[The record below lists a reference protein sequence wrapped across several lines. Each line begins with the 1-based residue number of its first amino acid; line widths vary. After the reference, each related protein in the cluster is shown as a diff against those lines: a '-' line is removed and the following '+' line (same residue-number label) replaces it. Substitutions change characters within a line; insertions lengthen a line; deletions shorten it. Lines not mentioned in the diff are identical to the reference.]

1 MGSKSVTYK
10 YVLCQQREFLRMK
23 KAANNIY
30 KLPST
35 LFTYIFIKLNVSAN
49 TVTLLTY
56 LLCILGFIF
65 LSLGTYLSIAIG
77 SFFFMLFYLFD
88 ASDGDLA
95 RIRKEQSLEGLFF
108 DEISHFIEAICFGF
122 GIGIGMHKLYQNDIY
137 LLLGFIAA
145 IALILEHSIGS
156 IIKSVLRRGIIDSKI
171 KNQTD
176 HNIQRSFNNFV
187 NKGEDWSEGNFIS
200 KIIGIYP
207 VQGLLY
213 SIYFIY
219 PVIIAIAIAELY
231 LISIGL
237 NFGIYG
243 LTFGLIPI
251 YLLIMSLVKLNWAI
265 LSYHK
270 MNRDRHITSFLKNIK
285 VLRK

>member
-10 YVLCQQREFLRMK
+10 YVLHQQRKFLRMK

-35 LFTYIFIKLNVSAN
+35 LFTYIFIKLNISAN
-49 TVTLLTY
+49 TVTLFTY
-56 LLCILGFIF
+56 LFCILGFIF
-65 LSLGTYLSIAIG
+65 LSLGTYLSIAVG
-77 SFFFMLFYLFD
+77 SFFFILFYLFD

-95 RIRKEQSLEGLFF
+95 RIKKEQNLEGLFF

-137 LLLGFIAA
+137 LLLGFIVA

-156 IIKSVLRRGIIDSKI
+156 IIKSVLRMGIIDNKI
-171 KNQTD
+171 KNQTN

-187 NKGEDWSEGNFIS
+187 NRGKDWSEGNFIS
-200 KIIGIYP
+200 KVIGIHH

-219 PVIIAIAIAELY
+219 PVTIVIAIVESY
-231 LISIGL
+231 LINIGL
-237 NFGIYG
+237 NFELYG
-243 LTFGLIPI
+243 LNFGLIPI
-251 YLLIMSLVKLNWAI
+251 YLFIMSLVKLNWVI
-265 LSYHK
+265 LFYHK
-270 MNRDRHITSFLKNIK
+270 MNRDRYITNFLKNTK